1 MKKLIVLLIATLL
14 GLELMAQEDVTK
26 FLGIPVTGSKTA
38 MIQKLKAK
46 GYTYNASKDCLE
58 GEFNGMDVRIYV
70 VTNNNK
76 VYRIMVEDKYGFDDV
91 EIISHYNVL
100 LRQFEQNKHY
110 IPYSNDNKPI
120 DKDEDVGYKM
130 AISNNRYEAA
140 FIQTGVIDS
149 VQKNK
154 EIDEIFHSRNRDFD
168 IYQMSQEERQAEM
181 NNCYEQWKSKYE
193 NKLVWFM
200 IQSDIFGYKI
210 NLFYDNVY
218 NQAHGEDL

>member
-100 LRQFEQNKHY
+100 LRQFEQNKRY
-110 IPYSNDNKPI
+110 IPYSNDNKLI
-120 DKDEDVGYKM
+120 DKDEDVSHRL
-130 AISNNRYEAA
+130 ITSNYRYEAA

-154 EIDEIFHSRNRDFD
+154 EIDEIFHSRNRDID

-181 NNCYEQWKSKYE
+181 NNCYEQWKSKHE

-200 IQSDIFGYKI
+200 IQRDISRYKI